1 MSFWAQLRDEKRR
14 ALISWVAGGL
24 AAVLAGGW
32 AVVTYLW
39 PNGDGKSVCAQ
50 QGVAIGGNVSGSSIS
65 NSVSNGTV
73 SVPCEPKGK

>member
-14 ALISWVAGGL
+14 APISWVAGGL
-24 AAVLAGGW
+24 AAIVAAGW
-32 AVVTYLW
+32 VVFTYVW
-39 PNGDGKSVCAQ
+39 PPGDDKPVCAQ

-73 SVPCEPKGK
+73 SMPCEPRGK